1 MRLDSRRW
9 KAYTHKRRYYIEAAD
24 FMDQLGEVVEQ
35 TLQQVKP
42 AHKNSA
48 LRAAFPATVPVLTGY
63 LCLGIAYGVLMRTAG
78 YGLGWAVFLSIVC
91 YAGSMEFVTVTLL
104 TSAFD
109 PVQALV
115 MSILVNARH
124 CFYGLSI
131 LEKYK
136 GTGWARPFLIF
147 GLTDETFSLV
157 STLEPPAGVER
168 REFYFWITLLDYLYW
183 LSGSAIGNLLGSVL
197 PFDSAGMDFALTAL
211 FVVLFLEQWKK
222 KENRPAGIIGLACTA
237 LSLAVFGPDNLV
249 IPAMVLLLAVLLG
262 GRKKLCR

>member
-1 MRLDSRRW
+1 M
-9 KAYTHKRRYYIEAAD
+9 
-24 FMDQLGEVVEQ
+24 EQ
-35 TLQQVKP
+35 ILQQTKQAP
-42 AHKNSA
+42 QNSA

-78 YGLGWAVFLSIVC
+78 YGLGWAVLLSILC

-104 TSAFD
+104 TSVFD
-109 PVQALV
+109 PVQALI

-157 STLEPPAGVER
+157 STLEPPEGVAR
-168 REFYFWITLLDYLYW
+168 RDFYFWISLLDYLYW
-183 LSGSAIGNLLGSVL
+183 QVGCTLGNAVGGLLT
-197 PFDSAGMDFALTAL
+197 FDTTGLDFTLTAL
-211 FVVLFLEQWKK
+211 FIVLLLEQVKK
-222 KENRPAGIIGLACTA
+222 KENRAAGIIGMVCTA
-237 LSLAVFGPDNLV
+237 ASLAVFGPDNFL
-249 IPAMVLLLAVLLG
+249 IPAMILLLAVLLG
-262 GRKKLCR
+262 GRKKLCK

>member
-1 MRLDSRRW
+1 M
-9 KAYTHKRRYYIEAAD
+9 
-24 FMDQLGEVVEQ
+24 EQ
-35 TLQQVKP
+35 ILQQTKQAP
-42 AHKNSA
+42 QNSA

-78 YGLGWAVFLSIVC
+78 YGLGWAVLLSILC

-104 TSAFD
+104 ASVFD
-109 PVQALV
+109 PVQALI

-157 STLEPPAGVER
+157 STLEPPEGVAR
-168 REFYFWITLLDYLYW
+168 RDFYFWISLLDYLYW
-183 LSGSAIGNLLGSVL
+183 QVGCTLGNAVGGLLT
-197 PFDSAGMDFALTAL
+197 FDTTGLDFTLTAL
-211 FVVLFLEQWKK
+211 FIVLLLDQVKK
-222 KENRPAGIIGLACTA
+222 KENRAAGIIGMVCTA
-237 LSLAVFGPDNLV
+237 ASLAVFGPDNFL
-249 IPAMVLLLAVLLG
+249 IPAMILLLAVLLG
-262 GRKKLCR
+262 GRKRLCK